1 MDKGINASDL
11 REREELREEIQDLYY
26 DIFEAQ
32 LDELEQFSDDELKD
46 MLVDLNMKEPIVNN
60 IKSLVGR
67 DDDLDYTNLND
78 LTIEGLLEL
87 QERLEDDLK
96 YESL

>member
-11 REREELREEIQDLYY
+11 REREEFIEEIQDLYY

>member
-11 REREELREEIQDLYY
+11 REREELIEEIQDLYY